1 MFQNTFNYLNMN
13 DIDMINT
20 NYGFYD
26 YNDYDYMSDTTSI
39 DDYDLDPDYIP
50 YSDDSS
56 NDE

>member
-1 MFQNTFNYLNMN
+1 MN

-50 YSDDSS
+50 DSDDSS